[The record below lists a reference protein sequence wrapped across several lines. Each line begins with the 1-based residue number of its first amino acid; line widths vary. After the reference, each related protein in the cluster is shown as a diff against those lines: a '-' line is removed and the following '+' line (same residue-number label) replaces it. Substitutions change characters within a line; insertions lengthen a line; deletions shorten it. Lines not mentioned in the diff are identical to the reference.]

1 MTYCY
6 ENIDKKPC
14 QKTHVMERNMA
25 YTRSSDRETLD
36 DINRSLEQSPED
48 AKAWARRGEN
58 HRLAGQFE
66 AALNDFNRSI
76 ELEPNNAWAIAHR
89 GETYYLM
96 KRYEEALA
104 DFNRAI
110 ELNPDYIWAIAHR
123 GVTYRFLGE
132 AYYTKALTDL
142 DRAIEHQSDYV
153 WALAYRCRVYA
164 LMKWYEKAM
173 TDFDR
178 AIALD
183 KIIFVGKNWQIEKG
197 LILCYDGQYP
207 EAIACCEQRLQDV
220 SDDTTALYCIAVSKA
235 RWLGLDKAASEIERS
250 RAALLAQWETGDRG
264 DILYRL
270 SGLAI
275 LEGNCEQ
282 AWQYL
287 REAIPINDEAIE
299 LVDCDPA
306 WLGWRDNP
314 KTLALLAS

>member
-1 MTYCY
+1 MA
-6 ENIDKKPC
+6 P
-14 QKTHVMERNMA
+14 ERCD
-25 YTRSSDRETLD
+25 DRATLAET
-36 DINRSLEQSPED
+36 NRSIEQNPDD
-48 AKAWARRGEN
+48 AKALARSGEN
-58 HRLAGQFE
+58 YRLRGNFE
-66 AALNDFNRSI
+66 AALNDFNRSLQ
-76 ELEPNNAWAIAHR
+76 LEPDCAWTIAHR

-132 AYYTKALTDL
+132 AYYAKALADL
-142 DRAIEHQSDYV
+142 DRAIEHQPNYV
-153 WALAYRCRVYA
+153 WALAYRCRVYE
-164 LMKWYEKAM
+164 LMKCYKKALIG
-173 TDFDR
+173 FDR

-183 KIIFVGKNWQIEKG
+183 KTIFAEKNWLIEKG

-207 EAIACCEQRLQDV
+207 EAIACCEQRLQEV

-235 RWLGLDKAASEIERS
+235 RWLGLDKAKSEIDRT
-250 RAALLAQWETGDRG
+250 RTALLAQWETGDRG

-275 LEGNCEQ
+275 LEGDSDR

-287 REAIPINDEAIE
+287 REAIPINNEAIE
-299 LVDCDPA
+299 LVGHDPA
-306 WLGWRDNP
+306 WLDWRDDP
-314 KTLALLAS
+314 RTLALIAS